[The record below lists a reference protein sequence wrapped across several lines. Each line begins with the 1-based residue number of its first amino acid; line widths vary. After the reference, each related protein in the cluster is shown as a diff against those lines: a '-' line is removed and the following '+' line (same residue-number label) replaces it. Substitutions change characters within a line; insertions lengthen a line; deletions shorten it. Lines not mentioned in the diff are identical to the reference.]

1 LDPESDPDPLV
12 RGTDPGIRIRIR
24 TTMLVVDYSNSLCV
38 CAQVL
43 EKYCTAEK
51 RPSLPNSWSYVLEQP
66 GRATEEGAASSRPAS
81 PLTSGGAHRH
91 GSPSPLVA
99 AGGGSKHSSSAASL
113 ITKFTK
119 VLSQEERAKVSLK
132 RTELTRGP
140 PELVQHYRL

>member
-1 LDPESDPDPLV
+1 MTPPL
-12 RGTDPGIRIRIR
+12 
-24 TTMLVVDYSNSLCV
+24 S
-38 CAQVL
+38 QVL

-51 RPSLPNSWSYVLEQP
+51 RPSVPNSWSYVLEQP
-66 GRATEEGAASSRPAS
+66 GRSNEEGAASRPAS
-81 PLTSGGAHRH
+81 PLTAGGAHRH

-119 VLSQEERAKVSLK
+119 VLSQEERAMVSLK
-132 RTELTRGP
+132 GTELTRGP